1 MNLDAIY
8 ARQLVELGYLADI
21 VEEMGYTA
29 QIIEAG
35 GDVPYHT
42 LLVKLEPDGKGRDRQ
57 MACTFYPL
65 TEEDS
70 ENILLLQYF
79 LELPFEFLT
88 KAKPQ
93 VHQLLI
99 SLNNKSVLGHFGITD
114 GQNKIHHRYIQS
126 YASSNLL
133 FEQATS
139 EVVSLFNYT
148 SLIFGEAIEAVAT
161 QQKTAKEAIQSL
173 QQLPIS

>member
-8 ARQLVELGYLADI
+8 ARHLVELGYLEDI
-21 VEEMGYTA
+21 VSGMGYTA
-29 QIIEAG
+29 QIIEASAE
-35 GDVPYHT
+35 VPYHT
-42 LLVKLEPDGKGRDRQ
+42 LLVKMEPDEKGRDRQ

-79 LELPFEFLT
+79 LELPFEFVT

-93 VHQLLI
+93 IHEMLI
-99 SLNNKSVLGHFGITD
+99 ALNNKSVVGHFGITD

-126 YASSNLL
+126 YATSNLL
-133 FEQATS
+133 FEVATS

-148 SLIFGEAIEAVAT
+148 SLIFGEVIESVAT
-161 QQKTAKEAIQSL
+161 QQKTAKEAILSI
-173 QQLPIS
+173 QQLK